1 MFLNGRRQRHF
12 LRCAP
17 VAILGL
23 PRKVD
28 NTDIMTAHESV
39 RFFFLSYLTNAGQDP
54 HQDNFSASR
63 YVEGGSRPS
72 PTVCWVRLR
81 ACTVNKRRV
90 LRLPFCFVR
99 HPTRGVEGAALYRDP
114 FKFRCRGDPCARPQ
128 PDGTEQS
135 CPDGLSSRAE

>member
-1 MFLNGRRQRHF
+1 MTLFLFLSQSGCNSPLNCCSARRQRHF

-23 PRKVD
+23 SRKVD

-90 LRLPFCFVR
+90 LRPPFCLVR
-99 HPTRGVEGAALYRDP
+99 HPTRGVEGAAPYNAIDVP
-114 FKFRCRGDPCARPQ
+114 
-128 PDGTEQS
+128 S
-135 CPDGLSSRAE
+135 CLSSRAK